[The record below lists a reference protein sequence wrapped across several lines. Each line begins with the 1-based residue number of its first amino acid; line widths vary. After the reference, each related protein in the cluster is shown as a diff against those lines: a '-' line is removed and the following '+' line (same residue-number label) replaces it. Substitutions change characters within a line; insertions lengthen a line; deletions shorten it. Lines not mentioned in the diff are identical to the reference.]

1 MKTPAKTPETTG
13 HDQAPQAHVNTAGG
27 LSAQDR
33 ALKRIRRI
41 SQPLKL
47 LISIVFALTVVVP
60 IFQIVVVLFLA
71 HHLGS
76 YRAFVSFGAGGVGL
90 NVADAD
96 QQLHLRSLAQIPLD
110 TLSLQQQLVVAALDG
125 LCATCTALAV
135 SHLRS
140 LFVLYSRGVVF
151 AEDNIRHIKSFG
163 MWLVVAAI
171 AINVAGRLF
180 VWTTHA
186 AIFGTSNAALMVVL
200 GAMIYVIAYVMELG
214 RQADLERKEFI

>member
-1 MKTPAKTPETTG
+1 VETAI
-13 HDQAPQAHVNTAGG
+13 DLSPQA
-27 LSAQDR
+27 Q
-33 ALKRIRRI
+33 ALQRIRKV
-41 SQPLKL
+41 SQPIKIL
-47 LISIVFALTVVVP
+47 LSILFALAVVVP

-71 HHLGS
+71 DHLGS
-76 YRAFVSFGAGGVGL
+76 WRAFVSFSPGGVGL

-96 QQLHLRSLAQIPLD
+96 PQRHLQNLAQIPLD
-110 TLSLQQQLVVAALDG
+110 TLGIQQRCMIAALDA

-135 SHLRS
+135 LHLRR
-140 LFVLYSRGVVF
+140 LFDLYSRGIVF
-151 AEDNIRHIKSFG
+151 AEDNIRHIKRFG

-171 AINVAGRLF
+171 AINVAGRVF

-214 RQADLERKEFI
+214 READLERKDFL